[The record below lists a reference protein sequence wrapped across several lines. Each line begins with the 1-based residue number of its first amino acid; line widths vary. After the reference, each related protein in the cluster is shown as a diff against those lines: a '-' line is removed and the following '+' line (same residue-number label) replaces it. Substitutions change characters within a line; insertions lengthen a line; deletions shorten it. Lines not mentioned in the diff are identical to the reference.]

1 MIFSLKKCI
10 SMFSDTTYNAPAV
23 KPQKKN
29 YSEPALR
36 TSTRKRKASQKALE
50 ADVSAIKRD
59 VSAIKRVS
67 KTLKRPLNEE
77 SPVTKSNSGDV
88 QRSCMAKPSVARTG
102 SAGKDEKSPS
112 GGRKRGRPI
121 KNEAGKSVRASADPA
136 MREMHILTEPVGK
149 ALAVM
154 REVWL
159 LCKTC

>member
-1 MIFSLKKCI
+1 
-10 SMFSDTTYNAPAV
+10 MFSDTTYNAPAV
-23 KPQKKN
+23 KSQKKN

-50 ADVSAIKRD
+50 ADVSAIKR
-59 VSAIKRVS
+59 VS

-77 SPVTKSNSGDV
+77 SPVTKSDSGDV

-121 KNEAGKSVRASADPA
+121 KKEAGKSVRASADPA
-136 MREMHILTEPVGK
+136 MREMHILKEPVGK